1 MWRMNH
7 DMTGRSDFG
16 RGTRY
21 YWGDD
26 DNDYVTGSVYKNRT
40 QSDALFSS
48 PSLKSVFG
56 SPQLRTKVVCE
67 RF

>member
-1 MWRMNH
+1 MWCMNH
-7 DMTGRSDFG
+7 DMTGRSDEAPDI
-16 RGTRY
+16 T
-21 YWGDD
+21 GDD

-40 QSDALFSS
+40 QSNALYSS

>member
-7 DMTGRSDFG
+7 DMTGRSDEAPDITG
-16 RGTRY
+16 V
-21 YWGDD
+21 GDD